1 MGDELPLDAVSV
13 MSGGKV
19 VRGVVEGD
27 ADPDVF
33 IPELIALHQ
42 AGQFP
47 FDRLIQFYPLS
58 EINQAVA
65 DGEAGR
71 VIKPVVRMA

>member
-1 MGDELPLDAVSV
+1 

-33 IPELIALHQ
+33 IPELIALYQ
-42 AGQFP
+42 AGLFP
-47 FDRLIQFYPLS
+47 FDRLIRFYPLA

-71 VIKPVVRMA
+71 VIKPIVRMT